1 MLKLLE
7 EAQRT
12 TYKELTSTLWNVFGS
27 PQLLNS
33 SFLISE
39 DINEFSQVRHRT
51 GITVDVEAVRR
62 VYAGL
67 FENDVTAV
75 TNTLAN
81 VMDAYTTSV
90 TRDETLKT
98 SGVLNHVVTLF
109 ENPMLHSP
117 EFLERAFP
125 KFLSMIM
132 SLSIEQK
139 ALLVEWYSSYSAD
152 DLTRFISSLQ
162 QLIVVCILT
171 DEENSVTLQSN
182 TTVAAA
188 THVLMLFYIANLV
201 IAKRQGGLRP
211 HSTKL
216 LSSIATPLPDSLS
229 ARKLNMFE
237 ILLSKFEVHPSEVL
251 SCPIPLE
258 DFVIELLNK
267 EVHMLIDLRRQRHKG
282 SDGQHVFCFLD
293 HPFVLTAANKVETLH
308 LEHSIRMISERQRT
322 LFTTVLTGIPDLP
335 FLLLRVDRHDLL
347 NDTLAQVS
355 DNVLHL
361 YDILI
366 VRSYCRIKSS

>member
-7 EAQRT
+7 EAQNT
-12 TYKELTSTLWNVFGS
+12 TYKELTSTLWNVFSS
-27 PQLLNS
+27 PYLLNS
-33 SFLISE
+33 SFLMPE
-39 DINEFSQVRHRT
+39 HVKEFSQVRHRT

-67 FENDVTAV
+67 FENDVTAI
-75 TNTLAN
+75 TNTLSN

-90 TRDETLKT
+90 MRDEILKT
-98 SGVLNHVVTLF
+98 SEVLNHVVTVF

-132 SLSIEQK
+132 SLSIDQK
-139 ALLVEWYSSYSAD
+139 ALLVEWYASYSAD

-162 QLIVVCILT
+162 QLILVSILAE
-171 DEENSVTLQSN
+171 EENPSSLQSN

-188 THVLMLFYIANLV
+188 THVLMLFYIASLV

-216 LSSIATPLPDSLS
+216 LSSIATFLPDSLS

-251 SCPIPLE
+251 TSPIPLE
-258 DFVIELLNK
+258 DFIIELVNK
-267 EVHMLIDLRRQRHKG
+267 EVHMLTDLRRQRHKG
-282 SDGQHVFCFLD
+282 SDGQHIFCFLD
-293 HPFVLTAANKVETLH
+293 HPFVLTPANKVETLH

-355 DNVLHL
+355 DNLLHL
-361 YDILI
+361 Y
-366 VRSYCRIKSS
+366 Y